1 MYRRTDKKEASRFF
15 MSQKVE
21 KPSLSGHRLKTRKRD
36 EKEKYDPSSFR
47 DAIIQGLT
55 ETGNDLDLVA
65 KYLDLQGG
73 KLDFRR
79 YADVLFDI
87 LFAGGQLAPGGSIV
101 EDSTDPEKL
110 FRTNV
115 CVFGTDE
122 SRLREFYE
130 VFNKLL
136 RRYKYLERSFED
148 ALKKILYFMKGF
160 KDDEKRK
167 LAIITGIF
175 LGNGFCSA
183 KVLSSIFEEHLV
195 KDGVS
200 LDFADV
206 MFKTWLA
213 EKDMSSIITAL
224 KKASLESRL
233 PELFPVNKRDQETFV
248 AHFKKVGLG
257 PIADFQETQRNYQ
270 VKVEL
275 KKHVTEMMKDEE
287 PPKEMVAY
295 ILEHMQKH
303 NLKEQE
309 VTMLVWS
316 TIMASV
322 EWNKKEELV
331 AEQALK
337 HLRTYSPLLAAVA
350 KSAMAELSLL
360 VKIQEYCYDNMNFMK
375 SFQKIV
381 VMLYKTEVIREEVIL
396 KWYKD
401 AHSSKGKSVFL
412 EQMKKFVEWLENASE
427 ESEEDED

>member
-1 MYRRTDKKEASRFF
+1 

-55 ETGNDLDLVA
+55 ETGNDLDQVA
-65 KYLDLQGG
+65 KFLDLQGG

-101 EDSTDPEKL
+101 EDPTDTEKL
-110 FRTNV
+110 YRTEV
-115 CVFGTDE
+115 CVFKTDD
-122 SRLREFYE
+122 SKLKDFYE

-160 KDDEKRK
+160 NDDEKRK

-175 LGNGFCSA
+175 LANSFCSA
-183 KVLSSIFEEHLV
+183 KVLSSLFEEHLV
-195 KDGVS
+195 KDGIS
-200 LDFADV
+200 LDFAV
-206 MFKTWLA
+206 MMFKTWLA
-213 EKDMSSIITAL
+213 EKDINSITTAF
-224 KKASLESRL
+224 KKAQLENKL
-233 PELFPVNKRDQETFV
+233 LELFPTNKRDQDTFV
-248 AHFKKVGLG
+248 AHFKKVGLA
-257 PIADFQETQRNYQ
+257 PIADFQEAQRNFQ
-270 VKVEL
+270 DKVEL
-275 KKHVTEMMKDEE
+275 KKHLSEMIKDDE
-287 PPKEMVAY
+287 PPKEMVTFVT
-295 ILEHMQKH
+295 EHMQKH

-309 VTMLVWS
+309 VTILVWS

-322 EWNKKEELV
+322 EWNKKDELV
-331 AEQALK
+331 AEQAIK
-337 HLRTYSPLLAAVA
+337 HLKTYCPLLAAVA
-350 KSAMAELSLL
+350 KSGKAELSLL

-381 VMLYKTEVIREEVIL
+381 FMLYKTEVLREEVIL

-401 AHSSKGKSVFL
+401 GHSAKGKSVFL

>member
-1 MYRRTDKKEASRFF
+1 

-55 ETGNDLDLVA
+55 ETGNDLDQVA

-101 EDSTDPEKL
+101 EDPTDTDKL
-110 FRTNV
+110 YRTNV
-115 CVFGTDE
+115 CVFKTDD
-122 SRLREFYE
+122 SKLREFYE

-160 KDDEKRK
+160 QDDEKQK

-183 KVLSSIFEEHLV
+183 KVLSSLFEEHLV
-195 KDGVS
+195 KDGIS
-200 LDFADV
+200 LDFANV
-206 MFKTWLA
+206 MFKSWLA
-213 EKDMSSIITAL
+213 ERDISSIVTAL
-224 KKASLESRL
+224 KKAQIENKLL
-233 PELFPVNKRDQETFV
+233 ELFPVNKRDQDTFV
-248 AHFKKVGLG
+248 AHFKKVGLA
-257 PIADFQETQRNYQ
+257 PIADFQDTQRNNQ

-303 NLKEQE
+303 NLRDQE
-309 VTMLVWS
+309 VTILVWS

-337 HLRTYSPLLAAVA
+337 HLKTYSPLLAAVA
-350 KSAMAELSLL
+350 KSSKAELSLL
-360 VKIQEYCYDNMNFMK
+360 VRIQEYCYDNMNFMK

-381 VMLYKTEVIREEVIL
+381 VMLYKTDVIGEEVIL

-401 AHSSKGKSVFL
+401 GHSAKGKSVFL

-427 ESEEDED
+427 ESEDEED

>member
-1 MYRRTDKKEASRFF
+1 

-55 ETGNDLDLVA
+55 ETDNDLDQVA

-87 LFAGGQLAPGGSIV
+87 LFAGGQLAPGGSII
-101 EDSTDPEKL
+101 EDSSDTEKL
-110 FRTNV
+110 FRTKV
-115 CVFGTDE
+115 CVFQTEDDK
-122 SRLREFYE
+122 LRDFFE
-130 VFNKLL
+130 VFHKLL

-167 LAIITGIF
+167 LAIITGML
-175 LGNGFCSA
+175 LGNSFCSA
-183 KVLSSIFEEHLV
+183 KVLSSLFEEHLV

-200 LDFADV
+200 LDFAIV
-206 MFKTWLA
+206 MFKSWLA
-213 EKDMSSIITAL
+213 EKDMNSIITAL
-224 KKASLESRL
+224 KKAQLENKL
-233 PELFPVNKRDQETFV
+233 LELFPANKRDQDVFV
-248 AHFKKVGLG
+248 AHFKKIGLA
-257 PIADFQETQRNYQ
+257 PIADFQEAQRNFQ

-275 KKHVTEMMKDEE
+275 KKHLTEMMKDED

-295 ILEHMQKH
+295 VLEHMQKH

-309 VTMLVWS
+309 VTILVWN

-337 HLRTYSPLLAAVA
+337 HLRMYSPLVAAVA
-350 KSAMAELSLL
+350 KSGKAELSLL

-381 VMLYKTEVIREEVIL
+381 VMLYKTEVLREEVIL
-396 KWYKD
+396 KWFKD
-401 AHSSKGKSVFL
+401 GHSTKGKSVFL

-427 ESEEDED
+427 ESEDEED

>member
-1 MYRRTDKKEASRFF
+1 

-248 AHFKKVGLG
+248 AHFKKL
-257 PIADFQETQRNYQ
+257 
-270 VKVEL
+270 
-275 KKHVTEMMKDEE
+275 
-287 PPKEMVAY
+287 
-295 ILEHMQKH
+295 
-303 NLKEQE
+303 
-309 VTMLVWS
+309 
-316 TIMASV
+316 ASV
-322 EWNKKEELV
+322 
-331 AEQALK
+331 
-337 HLRTYSPLLAAVA
+337 PLLIFR
-350 KSAMAELSLL
+350 KP
-360 VKIQEYCYDNMNFMK
+360 
-375 SFQKIV
+375 
-381 VMLYKTEVIREEVIL
+381 REII
-396 KWYKD
+396 K
-401 AHSSKGKSVFL
+401 
-412 EQMKKFVEWLENASE
+412 
-427 ESEEDED
+427 